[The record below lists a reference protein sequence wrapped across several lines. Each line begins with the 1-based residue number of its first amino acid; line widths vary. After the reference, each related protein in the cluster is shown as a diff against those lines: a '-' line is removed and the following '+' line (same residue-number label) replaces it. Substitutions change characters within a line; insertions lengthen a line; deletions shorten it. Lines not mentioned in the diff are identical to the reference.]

1 MAGRGPHICVLSSDS
16 DGVPDSIAIF
26 HGATQ
31 DDLARSHKVAASV
44 IYDMVMEQ
52 SKEQS
57 TGQNDKAP
65 SLAPRALAN
74 YTGHYLFM

>member
-16 DGVPDSIAIF
+16 GGVSDSIAMF
-26 HGATQ
+26 HSATQ
-31 DDLARSHKVAASV
+31 DNLAHSHKVAASV

-57 TGQNDKAP
+57 TGQNGKRQA
-65 SLAPRALAN
+65 SLPE
-74 YTGHYLFM
+74 H